1 MEFRNCALMTRNQ
14 LIVKLSGYTLELR
27 ISPEKFPKLLV
38 KSCKFVLSNTFTM
51 KISKFTKLTFTSL
64 LFVPLFIF
72 SQTPKKY
79 MDVAEKFQKA
89 NNCNDAIDNY
99 TKALDLDPKLEKA
112 YVARAVC
119 YEKVNKKMEA
129 IEDYKKAQAFMPKEK
144 ELYYNAGRLMV
155 EVNLFTD
162 ADQMFRK
169 ALERD
174 KGYTEA
180 IAAETKVLFKLR
192 DYTYGTVVTQL
203 GLDDKKTALNYYNHA
218 VMFDSLKNN
227 VEAEKFYKS
236 SKSEDPKF
244 IPAYVA
250 LALTQVKLNKADEA
264 MKTCTEALTKEP
276 DNVTIYYARSIVNAS
291 KKELNAAINDITK
304 VILTTPNADVY
315 KLRASFYETLGQHQ
329 NAVGDYTQIIKM
341 DDRDVEAYL
350 RRAAANEQIQ
360 NYKSALAD
368 YNKVAALATGNPN
381 IDGAIKQAKQ
391 KIFDFNKET
400 VKPEIELTSLK
411 TDKNIIKVS
420 ADKNEITIKG
430 VIRDASPIKS
440 MNVNSGTATF
450 LSDSI
455 NPEFT
460 LQINDLT
467 KLNEITISATDVY
480 NNTQITQYKVE
491 KTESDKPI
499 IAIETPIASFEN
511 EIFIDNT
518 NAEVYMQGKIKDASL
533 IESITI
539 DGVIASFNPTMLNP
553 DFSTQVKI
561 ADKNKITISVKDIYG
576 NENTQ
581 VYALNRSGATAGV
594 DNPMGNTW
602 VVFIENSKYL
612 SFPSLEGPA
621 KDVTAMKSALA
632 NYKITKTI
640 HKKDMTKGEMEKFF
654 SIELRDY
661 VKNNNVN
668 SLLIWYAGH
677 GKYVSPT
684 GYWVP
689 SDGKTD
695 DEFSYFGINNL
706 KAAMQSYAGKLVHT
720 LVITDAC
727 ESGATFLMAMR
738 GGDDEKKCD
747 NWELTKA
754 KSSQVFTSAG
764 YELASDNSQFTKTFV
779 SCLNNNVD
787 PCIPIEKIVKK
798 VSASVSQA
806 GNQAP
811 KFGKIKDLEDEGGT
825 YFFMKK

>member
-1 MEFRNCALMTRNQ
+1 MKK
-14 LIVKLSGYTLELR
+14 IPTLV
-27 ISPEKFPKLLV
+27 IAAFLLV
-38 KSCKFVLSNTFTM
+38 PA
-51 KISKFTKLTFTSL
+51 I
-64 LFVPLFIF
+64 IF
-72 SQTPKKY
+72 SQTPKPQSPKKY

-89 NNCNDAIDNY
+89 NNYNDAIDNY
-99 TKALDLDPKLEKA
+99 TKAIELDPKLEEA
-112 YVARAVC
+112 YVNRAFC
-119 YEKVNKKMEA
+119 YEKANKKAEA
-129 IEDYKKAQAFMPKEK
+129 IEDYKKAQAFLPKQK
-144 ELYYNAGRLMV
+144 DLYYNAGRLMV
-155 EVNLFTD
+155 ELNLYTD

-180 IAAETKVLFKLR
+180 IAAETKVLFKLH
-192 DYTYGTVVTQL
+192 DFTYGVVVTQM
-203 GLDDKKTALNYYNHA
+203 GLDDKKSAINYYNHA
-218 VMFDSLKNN
+218 VMYDSLKNY

-236 SKSEDPKF
+236 SKSEDPKY

-250 LALTQVKLNKADEA
+250 LALVEVKLSKNEDA
-264 MKTCTEALTKEP
+264 MKVCTEALTKEP
-276 DNVTIYYARSIVNAS
+276 DNIDVYYARAVVNAA
-291 KKELNAAINDITK
+291 KKELTAAINDITK
-304 VILTTPNADVY
+304 VILTSPNANVY
-315 KLRASFYETLGQHQ
+315 KLRASFYETLGQYQ
-329 NAVGDYTQIIKM
+329 NAVGDYTQVLKM
-341 DDRDVEAYL
+341 DDRDVDAYL
-350 RRAAANEQIQ
+350 SRAKANEQTQ

-368 YNKVAALATGNPN
+368 YNKVAQLGAGNSS
-381 IDGAIKQAKQ
+381 IEGAIKQAKQ
-391 KIFDFNKET
+391 KIFELNKET

-420 ADKNEITIKG
+420 AAQNELIIRG
-430 VIRDASPIKS
+430 VVKDASPIKS
-440 MNVNSGTATF
+440 MNVNSGVATF
-450 LSDSI
+450 MHDSL

-460 LQINDLT
+460 LRITDLT
-467 KLNEITISATDVY
+467 KLNEITVSATDVY
-480 NNTQITQYKVE
+480 NNTQISQYKIE

-511 EIFIDNT
+511 ELFIDNT
-518 NAEVYMQGKIKDASL
+518 NPEVYMQGKIKDASL

-561 ADKNKITISVKDIYG
+561 ADKNKITIAVKDIYG
-576 NENTQ
+576 NENVQ

-632 NYKITKTI
+632 NYKITKTL
-640 HKKDMTKGEMEKFF
+640 HKKDMTKSEMEKFF

-779 SCLNNNVD
+779 SCLTNNVD
-787 PCIPIEKIVKK
+787 PCLPIEKIVKK
-798 VSASVSQA
+798 VSAAVSAA

-825 YFFMKK
+825 YFFIKK